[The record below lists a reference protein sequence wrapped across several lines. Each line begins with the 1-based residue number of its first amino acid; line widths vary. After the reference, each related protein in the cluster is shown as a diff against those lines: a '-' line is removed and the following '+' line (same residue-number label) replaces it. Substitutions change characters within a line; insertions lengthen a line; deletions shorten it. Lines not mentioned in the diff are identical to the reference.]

1 MFNCCTTTLRRLDD
15 KTLCFQKKIREI
27 TQNWKLTKKKFFF
40 FVKSQKNWKISRVV
54 LLLLKDMGFI
64 FFVTASKSTLY
75 KNIFRVLL
83 YEHQKE
89 AKVYTI
95 FFFKFFNKYF
105 CYCLCEHFIFSV
117 SNIIIF
123 HLHFISLSVLAY
135 LLVVIC

>member
-1 MFNCCTTTLRRLDD
+1 MCDNQAFNLQFL
-15 KTLCFQKKIREI
+15 KQKKFLNLILHWEMDDTTFNLFGKR
-27 TQNWKLTKKKFFF
+27 FFF
-40 FVKSQKNWKISRVV
+40 IPNLHSSIAN
-54 LLLLKDMGFI
+54 MGII
-64 FFVTASKSTLY
+64 FFSLQPLNPLFTKIFLEFY
-75 KNIFRVLL
+75 YMNI
-83 YEHQKE
+83 EHQKE

-105 CYCLCEHFIFSV
+105 SYCLCEHFIFSV